1 MNFDEALVG
10 RYRTMD
16 FIEGELADPLMI
28 EIVDTKSKM
37 LNPTLDK
44 LNTLVMQSVIN
55 YVNLL
60 VNNSLI
66 AFVVF
71 SIIMTGCMLTLILG
85 GFTQAKR
92 NMTNTDIIIRIIP
105 FHTLSPEHVREM
117 KKVFAQ

>member
-1 MNFDEALVG
+1 
-10 RYRTMD
+10 
-16 FIEGELADPLMI
+16 MI

-44 LNTLVMQSVIN
+44 LNTLCLNSVIN

-60 VNNSLI
+60 VNNALI
-66 AFVVF
+66 AYVVF
-71 SIIMTGCMLTLILG
+71 SVVMTGFMLILVI
-85 GFTQAKR
+85 GFNQVKR
-92 NMTNTDIIIRIIP
+92 SMVNTDIVIRIIP